1 MTSQVVE
8 SLPATQLMIPALR
21 ASTIMD
27 SESLHSEI
35 LSALPSDP
43 VAMQHLGD
51 LAKPNP
57 RWTQIDD
64 VFLRLD
70 NRIYVP
76 EANNLRLRVLQYK
89 HDHVLSGHF
98 GQNKTLALV
107 RREYTWP
114 GLQTSVVEFCKSCTT
129 CMRSKS
135 QQHKPYGFLKQLLIP
150 ERPWNSIS
158 MDFIEQLPP
167 SSGFTFILVIVCR
180 LTKQSI
186 FIPTV
191 DMITSAELA
200 KLFVLHVFSKH
211 GIPSHVTSDQGSE
224 FVSHFF
230 RSLSKALDMCLHFTL
245 GYHPEANG
253 VMIFPFPFLLLVV

>member
-21 ASTIMD
+21 ASIIMD

-57 RWTQIDD
+57 RWTQTEDS
-64 VFLRLD
+64 FLRLD
-70 NRIYVP
+70 NQIYVP
-76 EANNLRLRVLQYK
+76 KENNLRLLVLQYK

-98 GQNKTLALV
+98 GQNKTLALIF
-107 RREYTWP
+107 REYTWP
-114 GLQTSVVEFCKSCTT
+114 GLRTSVVEFCKSCTT
-129 CMRSKS
+129 CMCSKS
-135 QQHKPYGFLKQLLIP
+135 QRHKPYGFLKQLPIP
-150 ERPWNSIS
+150 ERPWDSIS

-167 SSGFTFILVIVCR
+167 SLGFTSILIIVCR

-191 DMITSAELA
+191 DMITLAELA
-200 KLFVLHVFSKH
+200 KLFVF
-211 GIPSHVTSDQGSE
+211 
-224 FVSHFF
+224 HFF
-230 RSLSKALDMCLHFTL
+230 RSFSKALDMHLHFTS
-245 GYHPEANG
+245 GYHPKADSQ
-253 VMIFPFPFLLLVV
+253 